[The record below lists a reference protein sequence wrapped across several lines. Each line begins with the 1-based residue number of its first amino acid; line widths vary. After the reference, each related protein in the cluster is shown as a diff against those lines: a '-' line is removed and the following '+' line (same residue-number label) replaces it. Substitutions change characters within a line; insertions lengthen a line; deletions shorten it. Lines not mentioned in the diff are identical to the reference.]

1 MKFITCWGFDTA
13 YKSLNAML
21 DWPPHSL
28 DLFIRVVQQ
37 NAGKL
42 SASKRKSHFSWLRDN
57 ELEQAEVLVQ
67 QAFAREEHWKGLM
80 EWFQQE
86 NMMSNFIHNGYK
98 P

>member
-1 MKFITCWGFDTA
+1 MQHEIRFLLGFDTA

-42 SASKRKSHFSWLRDN
+42 SASKRKSHFAWLSDS

-67 QAFAREEHWKGLM
+67 QAFAGKNIG
-80 EWFQQE
+80 
-86 NMMSNFIHNGYK
+86 K
-98 P
+98 A